1 MDTTNINGSWEE
13 LKSKLKQ
20 KFTDLN
26 DSDLQLE
33 DSIKEEIIEKMQMQL
48 GKTKEELYKIIGGF

>member
-26 DSDLQLE
+26 DDDLQLE
-33 DSIKEEIIEKMQMQL
+33 DSKKEEIIEKIQL
-48 GKTKEELYKIIGGF
+48 QVGKTKEELYKIIRGF

>member
-26 DSDLQLE
+26 DNDLQLE